1 MRRTIA
7 LTYVVEAGPRIF
19 IDRIDIVGNYR
30 TLDAVIRRE
39 FRIAEGD
46 AYSKVL
52 VEAGAAAPAEGSA
65 TSRTSKSPRS
75 PAPPPTG

>member
-1 MRRTIA
+1 MRRTIS
-7 LTYVVEAGPRIF
+7 LTYVVEQGSRIF
-19 IDRIDIVGNYR
+19 IDRIDIVGNSR

-52 VEAGAAAPAEGSA
+52 SRRAGSACSSSA
-65 TSRTSKSPRS
+65 TSRT
-75 PAPPPTG
+75 